1 LAGVAVKVT
10 ELPAQ
15 IDPEGDADIPTLAGS
30 TEFTVIVIGFEVAGL
45 PDTQVK
51 DDVITTVTTSLS
63 ASVVLVKVGLFVPR
77 FEPLTFH

>member
-15 IDPEGDADIPTLAGS
+15 IAPEGDADIPTLAGS
-30 TEFTVIVIGFEVAGL
+30 TEFTVIVIGLEVVGF

-51 DDVITTVTTSLS
+51 DDVIITVTTSLL
-63 ASVVLVKVGLFVPR
+63 ASVLVVKFGLFVPR